1 MTGKRKLTAKDL
13 LLAYLEAN
21 GIETSRS
28 KVGLNFRYEGWNF
41 LLWHDADEPLFFRL
55 TLPGIFDVTD
65 ENYAQ
70 ALMACNMINWNYRVV
85 KASLYE
91 FNEDDRQRASV
102 WVCYEQW
109 LDGNNLSPDL
119 VVRAINALMEAAER
133 FQSLTERGVV

>member
-109 LDGNNLSPDL
+109 LDGNNLSTDL

>member
-1 MTGKRKLTAKDL
+1 MTVKRKLTAKDL